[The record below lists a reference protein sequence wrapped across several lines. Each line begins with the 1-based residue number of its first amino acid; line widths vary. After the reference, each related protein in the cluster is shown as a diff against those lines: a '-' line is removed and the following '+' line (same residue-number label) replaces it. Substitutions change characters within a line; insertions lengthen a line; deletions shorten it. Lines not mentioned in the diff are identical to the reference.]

1 LKVLDLNVA
10 FKLTKQLALN
20 RMRVK
25 VFIQRLR
32 ENRVLDLDENSRIEE
47 LLKILGINPSEVV
60 PVKNGVIVTE
70 KEAVREGDEIKL
82 LSVVS
87 GG

>member
-1 LKVLDLNVA
+1 MK
-10 FKLTKQLALN
+10 
-20 RMRVK
+20 VK
-25 VFIQRLR
+25 VFVQRLR
-32 ENRVLDLDENSRIEE
+32 ETRIVDLEENSRIED
-47 LLKILGINPSEVV
+47 LLKMLRISSSEVI

-70 KEAVREGDEIKL
+70 RETLKEGDEVKL

>member
-1 LKVLDLNVA
+1 MRVRVFVQRLRETKVLDL
-10 FKLTKQLALN
+10 
-20 RMRVK
+20 
-25 VFIQRLR
+25 
-32 ENRVLDLDENSRIEE
+32 EENSRVED
-47 LLKILGINPSEVV
+47 LLKTLGISPSEVV

-70 KEAVREGDEIKL
+70 KEPLREGDEVKL

>member
-1 LKVLDLNVA
+1 M
-10 FKLTKQLALN
+10 QLSTTQPALN

-32 ENRVLDLDENSRIEE
+32 ETRVLDLDENSRIED
-47 LLKILGINPSEVV
+47 LLKNLRISPSEVV
-60 PVKNGVIVTE
+60 PIKNGVIVAE
-70 KEAVREGDEIKL
+70 KEAVRDGDEIKL

>member
-1 LKVLDLNVA
+1 
-10 FKLTKQLALN
+10 
-20 RMRVK
+20 MRVR

-32 ENRVLDLDENSRIEE
+32 ETRVLDLDEDSRVED
-47 LLKILGINPSEVV
+47 LLKTLKISPSEVV
-60 PVKNGVIVTE
+60 PVRNDVIVTE
-70 KEAVREGDEIKL
+70 KEVLKDGDDVKL

>member
-1 LKVLDLNVA
+1 
-10 FKLTKQLALN
+10 
-20 RMRVK
+20 MRVK

-32 ENRVLDLDENSRIEE
+32 ETRVLDLDENSRVED
-47 LLKILGINPSEVV
+47 LLKNLRISPSEVV
-60 PVKNGVIVTE
+60 PIKNGVIVAE
-70 KEAVREGDEIKL
+70 KEAVRDGDEIKL

>member
-1 LKVLDLNVA
+1 MKI
-10 FKLTKQLALN
+10 
-20 RMRVK
+20 K
-25 VFIQRLR
+25 VFIQRAGETKLL
-32 ENRVLDLDENSRIEE
+32 ELGENSRVED
-47 LLKILGINPSEVV
+47 LLKTLGISPSEIV

-70 KEAVREGDEIKL
+70 REILQEGDEVRL

>member
-1 LKVLDLNVA
+1 MQLHFINVAGVNSMRIKAFIQRVGETKLVDLDEGSRVEDLLKVL
-10 FKLTKQLALN
+10 
-20 RMRVK
+20 
-25 VFIQRLR
+25 
-32 ENRVLDLDENSRIEE
+32 
-47 LLKILGINPSEVV
+47 GISVSEVV

-70 KEAVREGDEIKL
+70 REILRDGDEIKL

>member
-1 LKVLDLNVA
+1 MKV
-10 FKLTKQLALN
+10 
-20 RMRVK
+20 R

-32 ENRVLDLDENSRIEE
+32 ETRILDIEE
-47 LLKILGINPSEVV
+47 TSKVEDILKTLRISPSEVV
-60 PVKNGVIVTE
+60 PVKNGIIVTE
-70 KEAVREGDEIKL
+70 KEVLKEGDEVKL

>member
-1 LKVLDLNVA
+1 
-10 FKLTKQLALN
+10 
-20 RMRVK
+20 M
-25 VFIQRLR
+25 FIQKLR
-32 ENRVLDLDENSRIEE
+32 ETRVLDLEENSRVED
-47 LLKILGINPSEVV
+47 LLKTLGINPSEVV

-70 KEAVREGDEIKL
+70 KEPLREEDEVKL

>member
-1 LKVLDLNVA
+1 
-10 FKLTKQLALN
+10 
-20 RMRVK
+20 MRVR

-32 ENRVLDLDENSRIEE
+32 ENKVLDLEENSRVED
-47 LLKILGINPSEVV
+47 LLKTLGISPSEVV

-70 KEAVREGDEIKL
+70 KELLIEGDEVRL

>member
-1 LKVLDLNVA
+1 MKI
-10 FKLTKQLALN
+10 
-20 RMRVK
+20 K
-25 VFIQRLR
+25 VFIQRIGETKLI
-32 ENRVLDLDENSRIEE
+32 DLEENSRIGD
-47 LLKILGINPSEVV
+47 LLKSLGISPSEIV

-70 KEAVREGDEIKL
+70 REALRDGDEVKL

>member
-1 LKVLDLNVA
+1 
-10 FKLTKQLALN
+10 
-20 RMRVK
+20 MRVK

-32 ENRVLDLDENSRIEE
+32 ETRIVELEENSRIED
-47 LLKILGINPSEVV
+47 LLKTLRISVSEVV

-70 KEAVREGDEIKL
+70 KELLGEGDEVKL